1 MLPKLFRLT
10 KEKDFNR
17 VYKKGKFF
25 AQDFLMCKIA
35 ENNFDFSRFGIVVG
49 TKISKRANKRN
60 LIRRRLREAIRLKI
74 KDIKK
79 GFDVVMMVRP
89 EILNKDYREID
100 KKVTI
105 LFRKARLLR

>member
-35 ENNFDFSRFGIVVG
+35 ENNFSFSRFGIVVG
-49 TKISKRANKRN
+49 LKISKRANKRN
-60 LIRRRLREAIRLKI
+60 LIKRRLREAIRLKI

-89 EILNKDYREID
+89 EIVGKNFSEID
-100 KKVTI
+100 KALIK
-105 LFRKARLLR
+105 LFKKASLL